1 MLKRIFC
8 VVLAILIPIALFPM
22 SAFAA
27 PADLYD
33 TTGRDLVTIVTDLY
47 GMYYN
52 MTWTNVYS
60 NDPGITQATTS
71 AVDYVVSLYN
81 DYASAASDPYTAA
94 GLAAALV
101 AAGAIAVIYD
111 SVTGQGY
118 VSLYL
123 DQYISSLDGYWDYAC
138 SDMGL
143 FRDEDGY
150 FYWEKDQDNVVVDI
164 PVATVGEFPLVPIS
178 SFSVSDISS
187 SGLFVLSTSSRSYYV
202 SSFSSD
208 VFAYLY
214 LVNDHYSISAF
225 SPSSTSRIN
234 ATNGSTF
241 RYSPITSAV
250 PGYDFFRATVDY
262 SVSSDTV
269 SFINPAVPVFTSLA
283 DAYSAFADRVA
294 RAFKIVAEPSVYLD
308 QLAQQYDKILLPDVS
323 APDYSPQPVIIDT
336 NVWWDDSWGT
346 VAANPTPGVY
356 YRVTDENIYN
366 EAVPDI
372 LSQLISNDVQ
382 VDAPSQFAET
392 PSDPSDPSS
401 GSNEVNLPL
410 LPVTLPSFDFSL
422 SGIWYYVVQWVG
434 SLGSFLGTLFTV
446 WSTLPYAMVVPVYAT
461 AVVVIVFGVYKRF
474 FM

>member
-1 MLKRIFC
+1 
-8 VVLAILIPIALFPM
+8 M

-143 FRDEDGY
+143 FRDEDGF
-150 FYWEKDQDNVVVDI
+150 FYWEKDQDNVVVSV
-164 PVATVGEFPLVPIS
+164 PVVTLYGAPLLPYSSSLGASSVLSSGVHLFTYSPSSSRVYNYFFVSNSVPVFSFLVRS
-178 SFSVSDISS
+178 SNSYILYFVSD
-187 SGLFVLSTSSRSYYV
+187 
-202 SSFSSD
+202 
-208 VFAYLY
+208 
-214 LVNDHYSISAF
+214 SAF
-225 SPSSTSRIN
+225 SVGYATTGQS
-234 ATNGSTF
+234 TNGTHSSSFDST
-241 RYSPITSAV
+241 YNCHLVTV
-250 PGYDFFRATVDY
+250 YGYTQSYFTN
-262 SVSSDTV
+262 SS
-269 SFINPAVPVFTSLA
+269 SLPVFNSLSA
-283 DAYSAFADRVA
+283 AMTWYNNTIGSAFD
-294 RAFKIVAEPSVYLD
+294 IVAEPSVYFD
-308 QLAQQYDKILLPDVS
+308 QLSATYDKILLPDVS
-323 APDYSPQPVIIDT
+323 SPDYSPQPVIIDT

-382 VDAPSQFAET
+382 VDAPSQFADT

>member
-150 FYWEKDQDNVVVDI
+150 FYWEKDQDNVVVDV
-164 PVATVGEFPLVPIS
+164 PVATVFDLPLVPVYTTSSSVFQFGLLTFSGSASYRLGTDVAGVFCAYVPGSSGSYSLYAVSDVPFTTYSTWSSSDSTLSSS
-178 SFSVSDISS
+178 SFIRFHDGLYGGSVLNRNSS
-187 SGLFVLSTSSRSYYV
+187 
-202 SSFSSD
+202 
-208 VFAYLY
+208 
-214 LVNDHYSISAF
+214 YS
-225 SPSSTSRIN
+225 
-234 ATNGSTF
+234 
-241 RYSPITSAV
+241 
-250 PGYDFFRATVDY
+250 
-262 SVSSDTV
+262 
-269 SFINPAVPVFTSLA
+269 INPAIPVFSS
-283 DAYSAFADRVA
+283 YSAFYSAFLNRVS
-294 RAFKIVAEPSVYLD
+294 RALKIVAEPSVYLD

-323 APDYSPQPVIIDT
+323 APDYSPQPVVIDT